1 MQYDGKEIVE
11 MSTEKWDG
19 KVRTMLVW
27 NCVNDIPTKERIVEW
42 YKNKNGHVIWR
53 DVSCKFW
60 NYCAEIPEEINQVQT
75 TNEMI
80 KILNAYK
87 RGKKIECRFRDR
99 TMRDSWSYIEKPD
112 WNWALYE
119 YRVKQ
124 EPRRMTNKELKEWLK
139 RNCGQYSIPS
149 PNSFIGVHVKTQ
161 FGYGIEKDDELV
173 KEGIQIRAWYESEWH
188 EPLIEE

>member
-1 MQYDGKEIVE
+1 MEYNGKVVIE
-11 MSTEKWDG
+11 MSPEKWDG
-19 KVRTMLVW
+19 KSREMLVW
-27 NCVNDIPTKERIVEW
+27 CNSGICYI
-42 YKNKNGHVIWR
+42 KNVIGYNPRKCAWVV
-53 DVSCKFW
+53 DDNTLVYW
-60 NYCAEIPEEINQVQT
+60 PYCAEIPKEINQVQT

-139 RNCGQYSIPS
+139 KNCGQYSIPS